1 MKTNEYLDAAKEKL
15 KIKSDNELSKR
26 LGIIRSRVSAYRSGR
41 ENPDFYVTVR
51 LAVILEQDP
60 AVIFGD
66 LQSQIEKNPA
76 KAQFLRDFVLRA
88 ATGAAKVARMVALI
102 AIAVTL
108 GAASI
113 GSDLE
118 KGFLKRRKFA

>member
-1 MKTNEYLDAAKEKL
+1 MKTHEYLDAAKEKL
-15 KIKSDNELSKR
+15 KITSDNELSKR

-88 ATGAAKVARMVALI
+88 ASKAAKAVRIMALI
-102 AIAVTL
+102 LIAGTL
-108 GAASI
+108 GAAAT

>member
-1 MKTNEYLDAAKEKL
+1 MKAHEYLDAAKEKL
-15 KIKSDNELSKR
+15 KISSDYGLAKR
-26 LGIIRSRVSAYRSGR
+26 LEVPRQYVSEFRSGKR
-41 ENPDFYVTVR
+41 NLDFYVAVR

-88 ATGAAKVARMVALI
+88 ASKAAKAVRIMALI
-102 AIAVTL
+102 LIAGTL
-108 GAASI
+108 GAAAT

>member
-1 MKTNEYLDAAKEKL
+1 MKTYEYLDAAKDKL
-15 KIKSDNELSKR
+15 KISSDYALAKR
-26 LGIIRSRVSAYRSGR
+26 LDIRPERVSAYRAGR
-41 ENPDFYVTVR
+41 ERPDFYVALK

-88 ATGAAKVARMVALI
+88 ASEAAKAVRIMALI
-102 AIAVTL
+102 LIAGTL
-108 GAASI
+108 GAAAT